1 MYPKAPKYL
10 ESYKVIPKRNYL
22 GTYGYSS
29 MLQNPEKKKHAYML
43 RQNDLPGVPVSSGF
57 DRGLGVLHLGCSKAG
72 DLGFWR
78 LDLGLGLR
86 I

>member
-1 MYPKAPKYL
+1 M
-10 ESYKVIPKRNYL
+10 I
-22 GTYGYSS
+22 
-29 MLQNPEKKKHAYML
+29 

-78 LDLGLGLR
+78 LDLGSWVEDLGFWGFNLGFRAFGGRLR